1 VHISDSTARFN
12 STNIR
17 GALAFAI
24 EYLIFCIRTLYCKA
38 IAPNKAIVG
47 TARSLTVTADDDR
60 SPHLSSAAPLH
71 AHFALLV
78 LVVGLLGLIADA
90 WTIPLPHRGNLH
102 ILFGVLLWAYVAARF
117 YGRLRR
123 SPRMQPAD
131 IRAFSRHLSRLVY
144 LLMYFLAFFNL
155 AIAFLRAA
163 PHSTFLARAE
173 NFQIY
178 LVCGLGA
185 LITIRVLAARC
196 HHSVIHG
203 VRSPTQ
209 GLTKRA
215 AKVA

>member
-1 VHISDSTARFN
+1 
-12 STNIR
+12 
-17 GALAFAI
+17 
-24 EYLIFCIRTLYCKA
+24 
-38 IAPNKAIVG
+38 
-47 TARSLTVTADDDR
+47 VTADDDR

-102 ILFGVLLWAYVAARF
+102 VLFGALLWAYVVARF
-117 YGRLRR
+117 FGRLRR

-131 IRAFSRHLSRLVY
+131 IRVFSRHLSRLVY
-144 LLMYFLAFFNL
+144 LLLYFLAFVNL
-155 AIAFLRAA
+155 AIGCLRPA

-173 NFQIY
+173 DFQIY
-178 LVCGLGA
+178 LLCGLGS
-185 LITIRVLAARC
+185 LITIRVLAALC
-196 HHSVIHG
+196 Q
-203 VRSPTQ
+203 SPTH